1 MGIGLALI
9 GRSLH
14 RDEWIV
20 LGLCGA
26 LLHVW
31 NHALFKALLFLSA
44 GSVIHATHTRE
55 IDHLG
60 GLGRKMPWTAGLFLI
75 GAVAICGLPPLN
87 GFVSEFF
94 LYLGFFSTVR
104 ETVEPVYGAA
114 AFAAPILALIGA
126 LAVACFVKVFTTIFL
141 GTPRST
147 HSDHASESK
156 LAMIAPMV
164 VLAACCLIIGLAPQ
178 GLPLVLDRS
187 VRAWAPEIGERLP
200 LLSEVAPLWSIG
212 MVAVSLV
219 VAILLGS
226 VAFGIRLRA
235 TTVTATTTWGCAYVQ
250 PSPRMQYTSS
260 SFAQMLVALFAKALL
275 PITQCAPHQRL
286 VPFVISVSQRDARC
300 RPGSRDSAGVSTNG
314 LADEPPPSRAT
325 WQYPVVLVVRVRRAA
340 VAFALEIRGVNY
352 VRSLVMDAARCRGAG
367 CRAAAIGRH

>member
-87 GFVSEFF
+87 GFISEFF

-104 ETVEPVYGAA
+104 ETVAPVYGAA

-156 LAMIAPMV
+156 LAIIAPMV

-178 GLPLVLDRS
+178 GLPLILDRS

-200 LLSEVAPLWSIG
+200 LLSDVAPLSSIG
-212 MVAVSLV
+212 HGCGVACRCNLAGQRRVWHSPTSYHSDCDNHLGLRIRTAFAAD
-219 VAILLGS
+219 AI
-226 VAFGIRLRA
+226 
-235 TTVTATTTWGCAYVQ
+235 YV
-250 PSPRMQYTSS
+250 
-260 SFAQMLVALFAKALL
+260 F
-275 PITQCAPHQRL
+275 
-286 VPFVISVSQRDARC
+286 
-300 RPGSRDSAGVSTNG
+300 
-314 LADEPPPSRAT
+314 
-325 WQYPVVLVVRVRRAA
+325 VVRSNARRIIREGSAA
-340 VAFALEIRGVNY
+340 NY
-352 VRSLVMDAARCRGAG
+352 
-367 CRAAAIGRH
+367 